1 MENTASL
8 GKRALAWIVVIAA
21 ALLALKLIASAV
33 IGLITLVFS
42 IAVIVAIGLAVMWAL
57 RHL

>member
-8 GKRALAWIVVIAA
+8 GKRAVAWIVVIAA
-21 ALLALKLIASAV
+21 ALLALKLIAGAV
-33 IGLITLVFS
+33 IGLITLVFT
-42 IAVIVAIGLAVMWAL
+42 VVLIVGVVLAVMWAL